1 MMVNSQARFLIFFLG
16 GSGMGENPHFWPFLG
31 VFGIF
36 LGNAS
41 IEIAENLDLYVTQ
54 YYLTPRED
62 RMSGKNL
69 DHGV

>member
-1 MMVNSQARFLIFFLG
+1 
-16 GSGMGENPHFWPFLG
+16 MGENPHFLPFLG

-62 RMSGKNL
+62 RMFRKIL

>member
-1 MMVNSQARFLIFFLG
+1 
-16 GSGMGENPHFWPFLG
+16 MGENPHFWPFLG
-31 VFGIF
+31 VFGNF

-41 IEIAENLDLYVTQ
+41 IEIAENLDLYVIQ

-62 RMSGKNL
+62 CMFGKIL